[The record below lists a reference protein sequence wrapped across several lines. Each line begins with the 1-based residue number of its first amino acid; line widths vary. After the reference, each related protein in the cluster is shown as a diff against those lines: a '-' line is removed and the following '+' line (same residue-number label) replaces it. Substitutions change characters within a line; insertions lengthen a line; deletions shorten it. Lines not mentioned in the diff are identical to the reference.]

1 MAVKLI
7 GGALKGLKGLT
18 NITRKLGKKKKPK
31 KTGKPDVKSK
41 KKSGKKKN
49 KTSASKQ
56 TAARNAKVKEKT
68 TGFKSKIGKMM
79 GPGLIGGMLGKM
91 MSGADDAEK
100 AAKETPEIAK
110 PQPQQTATQTK
121 TGDDPFIDISAVA
134 AGFAAAIQAAISA
147 NREYNEERAIA
158 ASNIVVVKD
167 IQLDEEGGYPFIESG
182 TLIPARIAEIGT
194 LFRITDR
201 LNGRMDDVYKRV
213 FILDSTLKYL
223 AKQLDIAIDANAATA
238 RANERRRDEEDVE
251 SGIFSKTKT
260 AVIGA
265 TALVGLAAA
274 SKISA
279 IAMRALKVAT
289 LGGIAMF
296 ADDVAAMMEEEEVP
310 EADEEAEAIV
320 EEQMDD
326 LDEADDEKI
335 LASQEIAEETPSMI
349 DSAIETYEKY
359 FEDDV
364 VAGSLGTASM
374 IASGAGLLAA
384 GTAAAPVLAV
394 AGAIT
399 GAAALGYGVGNM
411 IADNTQI
418 DEKIGEAIDYIVGNE
433 TIEDVATDQEM
444 NEKFGDKR
452 GAALLG
458 DLLGEGMFDMAEEPR
473 EIIAAFKDIDTQK
486 KLWALEDDYE
496 QLYGRTLDEALL
508 DVVGAK
514 GLESIDNFVTTNII
528 NKKKLEKATGAVEE
542 TKNIITSVMAGDF
555 SGATQQFVEGEISTI
570 LLPEMPEE
578 IAGMP
583 VEEIVGD
590 MQRVVQ
596 GDIENVIMDKISP
609 PVFEAVNNI
618 EQKIEGVVEDTLG
631 DEGAKIIP
639 IVMNR
644 IKKDPRF
651 SMPTGTTPKPHLDSA
666 QPTFSAIDPFL
677 SRSNI
682 T

>member
-7 GGALKGLKGLT
+7 GGALKGLAK
-18 NITRKLGKKKKPK
+18 ITRKLGKKKKPK

-41 KKSGKKKN
+41 KNSGKKKS

-68 TGFKSKIGKMM
+68 AGFKSKISKMM

-100 AAKETPEIAK
+100 AAKETPEIAQ
-110 PQPQQTATQTK
+110 PQPQQTATETK
-121 TGDDPFIDISAVA
+121 TGDDPFIDISAAA
-134 AGFAAAIQAAISA
+134 AGFAAAIQAAISV
-147 NREYNEERAIA
+147 NREPNEERAIS
-158 ASNIVVVKD
+158 ASSIVVVED

-194 LFRITDR
+194 LFSITDR
-201 LNGRMDDVYKRV
+201 LSGRMDDVHKRV
-213 FILDSTLKYL
+213 FILDSTLKQL
-223 AKQLDIAIDANAATA
+223 AKQLRDAIDANAATA
-238 RANERRRDEEDVE
+238 RANERRRDEEDIE
-251 SGIFSKTKT
+251 EKKSPIKS

-265 TALVGLAAA
+265 AAIVGLAAA
-274 SKISA
+274 AKISA
-279 IAMRALKVAT
+279 IAIRTLKVAT

-310 EADEEAEAIV
+310 EVDEEAEAIV
-320 EEQMDD
+320 EQQMDD

-335 LASQEIAEETPSMI
+335 LAAQEIAEETPSMI

-364 VAGSLGTASM
+364 VAGSLGTAAM

-394 AGAIT
+394 AGAIS

-590 MQRVVQ
+590 MQRVIQ

>member
-7 GGALKGLKGLT
+7 GGALKGLAK
-18 NITRKLGKKKKPK
+18 ITRKLGKKKKPK

-41 KKSGKKKN
+41 KNSGKKKS

-68 TGFKSKIGKMM
+68 AGFKSKISKMM

-100 AAKETPEIAK
+100 AAKETPEIAQ
-110 PQPQQTATQTK
+110 PQPQQTATETK
-121 TGDDPFIDISAVA
+121 TGDDPFIDISAAA
-134 AGFAAAIQAAISA
+134 AGFAAAIQAAISV
-147 NREYNEERAIA
+147 NREPNEERAIS
-158 ASNIVVVKD
+158 ASSIVVVED

-194 LFRITDR
+194 LFSITDR
-201 LNGRMDDVYKRV
+201 LSGRMDDVHKRV
-213 FILDSTLKYL
+213 FILDSTLKQL
-223 AKQLDIAIDANAATA
+223 AKQLRDAIDANAATA
-238 RANERRRDEEDVE
+238 RANERRRDEEDIE
-251 SGIFSKTKT
+251 EKKSPIKS

-265 TALVGLAAA
+265 AAIVGLAAA
-274 SKISA
+274 AKISA
-279 IAMRALKVAT
+279 IAIRTLKVAT

-310 EADEEAEAIV
+310 EVDEEAEAIV
-320 EEQMDD
+320 EQQMDD

-335 LASQEIAEETPSMI
+335 LAAQEIAEETPSMI

-374 IASGAGLLAA
+374 IASGVGLLAA

-394 AGAIT
+394 AGAIS

-590 MQRVVQ
+590 MQRVIQ

>member
-7 GGALKGLKGLT
+7 GGALKGLAK
-18 NITRKLGKKKKPK
+18 ITRKLGKKKKPK

-41 KKSGKKKN
+41 KNSGKKKS

-68 TGFKSKIGKMM
+68 AGFKSKIGKMM

-100 AAKETPEIAK
+100 AAKETPEIAQ
-110 PQPQQTATQTK
+110 PQPQQTATETK
-121 TGDDPFIDISAVA
+121 TGDDPFIDISAAA
-134 AGFAAAIQAAISA
+134 AGFAAAVQAAISV
-147 NREYNEERAIA
+147 NREPNEERAIT

-201 LNGRMDDVYKRV
+201 LSGRMDDVHKRV
-213 FILDSTLKYL
+213 FILDSTLKQL
-223 AKQLDIAIDANAATA
+223 AKQLRAAIDANAATA
-238 RANERRRDEEDVE
+238 RANERRRDEEDIE
-251 SGIFSKTKT
+251 EKKSPIKS

-265 TALVGLAAA
+265 AAIVGLTAAA
-274 SKISA
+274 KISA

-310 EADEEAEAIV
+310 EVDEEAEAIV

-335 LASQEIAEETPSMI
+335 LAAQEIAEETPSMI

-374 IASGAGLLAA
+374 IASGLGLLAA

-394 AGAIT
+394 TGAIS

>member
-7 GGALKGLKGLT
+7 GGALKGLAK
-18 NITRKLGKKKKPK
+18 ITRKLGKKKKPK

-41 KKSGKKKN
+41 KNSGKKKS

-68 TGFKSKIGKMM
+68 AGFKSKISKMM

-100 AAKETPEIAK
+100 AAKETPEIAQ
-110 PQPQQTATQTK
+110 PQPQQTATETK
-121 TGDDPFIDISAVA
+121 TGDDPFIDISAAA
-134 AGFAAAIQAAISA
+134 AGFAAAVQAAISV
-147 NREYNEERAIA
+147 NREPNEERAIT

-201 LNGRMDDVYKRV
+201 LSGRMDDVHKRV
-213 FILDSTLKYL
+213 FILDSTLKQL
-223 AKQLDIAIDANAATA
+223 AKQLRAAIDANAATA
-238 RANERRRDEEDVE
+238 RANERRRDEEDIE
-251 SGIFSKTKT
+251 EKKSPIKS

-265 TALVGLAAA
+265 AAIVGLTAAA
-274 SKISA
+274 KISA

-310 EADEEAEAIV
+310 EVDEEAEAIV
-320 EEQMDD
+320 EQQMDD

-335 LASQEIAEETPSMI
+335 LAAQEIAEETPSMI

-374 IASGAGLLAA
+374 IASGLGLLAA

-394 AGAIT
+394 AGAIS

>member
-7 GGALKGLKGLT
+7 GGALKGLAK
-18 NITRKLGKKKKPK
+18 ITRKLGKKKKPK

-41 KKSGKKKN
+41 KNSGKKKS

-68 TGFKSKIGKMM
+68 ASFKSKIGKMM

-100 AAKETPEIAK
+100 AAKETPEIAQ
-110 PQPQQTATQTK
+110 PQPQQTATETK
-121 TGDDPFIDISAVA
+121 TGDDPFIDISAAA
-134 AGFAAAIQAAISA
+134 AGFAAAVQAAISV
-147 NREYNEERAIA
+147 NREPNEERAIT

-201 LNGRMDDVYKRV
+201 LSGRMDDVHKRV
-213 FILDSTLKYL
+213 FILDSTLKQL
-223 AKQLDIAIDANAATA
+223 AKQLRAAIDANAATA
-238 RANERRRDEEDVE
+238 RANERRRDEEDIE
-251 SGIFSKTKT
+251 EKKSPIKS

-265 TALVGLAAA
+265 AAIVGLTAAA
-274 SKISA
+274 KISA

-310 EADEEAEAIV
+310 EVDEEAEAIV
-320 EEQMDD
+320 EEQMDN

-335 LASQEIAEETPSMI
+335 LAAQEIAEETPSMI

-374 IASGAGLLAA
+374 IASGVGLLAA

-394 AGAIT
+394 AGAIS

>member
-7 GGALKGLKGLT
+7 GSALKGLAK
-18 NITRKLGKKKKPK
+18 ITRKLGKKKKPK

-41 KKSGKKKN
+41 KNSGKKKS

-68 TGFKSKIGKMM
+68 AGFKSKIGKMM

-100 AAKETPEIAK
+100 AAKETPEIAQ
-110 PQPQQTATQTK
+110 PQPQQTATETK
-121 TGDDPFIDISAVA
+121 TGDDPFIDISAAA
-134 AGFAAAIQAAISA
+134 AGFAAAIQAAISVDK
-147 NREYNEERAIA
+147 EPNEERAIS
-158 ASNIVVVKD
+158 ASSIVVVED

-182 TLIPARIAEIGT
+182 TLIPSRIAEIGT
-194 LFRITDR
+194 LFSITDR
-201 LNGRMDDVYKRV
+201 LSGRMDDVYKRV
-213 FILDSTLKYL
+213 FILDSTLKQL
-223 AKQLDIAIDANAATA
+223 AKQLGVAIDANAATA

-251 SGIFSKTKT
+251 EKKSPIKS

-265 TALVGLAAA
+265 AALVGLAAA
-274 SKISA
+274 AKISA
-279 IAMRALKVAT
+279 IAMRTLKVAT

-310 EADEEAEAIV
+310 EVDEEAEAII

-335 LASQEIAEETPSMI
+335 LAAQEIAEETPSMI
-349 DSAIETYEKY
+349 DSAIESYEKY
-359 FEDDV
+359 FEDDL
-364 VAGSLGTASM
+364 VAGSLGSASL
-374 IASGAGLLAA
+374 IASGAGIIATAA
-384 GTAAAPVLAV
+384 GATAAAPVLGV
-394 AGAIT
+394 AAAIT

-418 DEKIGEAIDYIVGNE
+418 DEKIGEAIDYVVGNQS
-433 TIEDVATDQEM
+433 IEDVASDQEM

-486 KLWALEDDYE
+486 KLWDLEDDYE
-496 QLYGRTLDEALL
+496 QLYGRSLDEALL
-508 DVVGAK
+508 DVVGTK

-528 NKKKLEKATGAVEE
+528 NKKKLEKATGVVEE
-542 TKNIITSVMAGDF
+542 AKNIVTSVMDGDF
-555 SGATQQFVEGEISTI
+555 SGAAQQFVEGEISTV

-583 VEEIVGD
+583 VEDVVGD
-590 MQRVVQ
+590 MQRVIQ

-631 DEGAKIIP
+631 EEGAKIVP
-639 IVMNR
+639 IVMNQ

>member
-7 GGALKGLKGLT
+7 GGALKGLAK
-18 NITRKLGKKKKPK
+18 ITRKLGKKKKPK

-41 KKSGKKKN
+41 KNSGKKKS

-68 TGFKSKIGKMM
+68 AGFKSKISKMM

-100 AAKETPEIAK
+100 AAKETPEIAQ

-121 TGDDPFIDISAVA
+121 TGDDPFIDISAAA
-134 AGFAAAIQAAISA
+134 AGFAAAVQAAISV
-147 NREYNEERAIA
+147 NREPNEERAIA
-158 ASNIVVVKD
+158 ASNIVVVED

-194 LFRITDR
+194 LFSITDR
-201 LNGRMDDVYKRV
+201 LSGRMDDVYKRV
-213 FILDSTLKYL
+213 FILDSTLKQL
-223 AKQLDIAIDANAATA
+223 AKQLRAAIDANAATA
-238 RANERRRDEEDVE
+238 RANERRRDEEDIE
-251 SGIFSKTKT
+251 EKKSPIKS

-265 TALVGLAAA
+265 AAIVGLAAA
-274 SKISA
+274 AKISA
-279 IAMRALKVAT
+279 IAMRTLKVAT

-335 LASQEIAEETPSMI
+335 LAAQEIAEETPSMI

-364 VAGSLGTASM
+364 VAGSLGTAAM

-394 AGAIT
+394 AGAIS

-590 MQRVVQ
+590 MQRVIQ